1 MKEGRKEGND
11 KVGKRDERRM
21 VEDGRKEEERKKE
34 GKKRGKREEEERT
47 EIGRGKGERGTIWHG
62 PFGFGPLTLAICD

>member
-1 MKEGRKEGND
+1 
-11 KVGKRDERRM
+11 M
-21 VEDGRKEEERKKE
+21 VEDRRKEEERKK
-34 GKKRGKREEEERT
+34 RGRRKEEERW